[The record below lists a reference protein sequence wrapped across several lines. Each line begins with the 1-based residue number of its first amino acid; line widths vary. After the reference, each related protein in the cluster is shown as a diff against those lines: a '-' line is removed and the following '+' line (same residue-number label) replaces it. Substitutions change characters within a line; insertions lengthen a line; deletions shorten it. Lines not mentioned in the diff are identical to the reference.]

1 MSKGA
6 FRPGREFCDLCV
18 TFDNV
23 WDGEGEIGTT
33 FRCRDKMVGYLVFRT
48 KSLVINTE
56 VKMLKS
62 IVIPLT
68 LYYFELCVVRQTE
81 EDKSGE

>member
-1 MSKGA
+1 
-6 FRPGREFCDLCV
+6 
-18 TFDNV
+18 
-23 WDGEGEIGTT
+23 
-33 FRCRDKMVGYLVFRT
+33 MVGYLVFRT